1 MPSQERRKFIL
12 IFIIILVSVYVLM
25 PTLLQWGTKIDFET
39 QDTEVSQ
46 DFWRNL
52 LPKKTLNLGL
62 DLKGGLYIELEVLL
76 KDALKNRTD
85 LLANEIEHFLKNDTI
100 AYQQLERL
108 PDTYNIKITYEKP
121 ENRDP
126 LLRFMNQY
134 YRDTFQ
140 EERSG
145 EGNNAIIYHITE
157 AFGSRIKDQTVK
169 QAVETIRN
177 RIDRYGVSEPGIQR
191 LGANKIAIELPGIS
205 DPDRAISIIKTSGKL
220 EFKIVDESM
229 KPEEVLALVNKVREE
244 NKIPEGYA
252 ATITHQI
259 NELTKDKIASD
270 AEISFELQY
279 DPLTRKI
286 VGGTPYLLKRKADVT
301 GDMLR
306 NAQVQVR
313 NNEPYALLSFN
324 KTGTKAFADL
334 TKANVGKRLAIILDD
349 YVNKAPVIQS
359 EIPGGE
365 AQITLGYGNYQ
376 DLMKEAEDLVLVLR
390 EGALPAKLEEQTK
403 TIVGPTLG
411 KESIAQSSKA
421 FLMGSLL
428 VILFMAIYY
437 KRSGILADIAVL
449 LNVVF
454 IFSILAM
461 FQATLTLPG
470 LAGIILTI
478 GMAVDANVI
487 VFERIRDEIRAGKSP
502 KAALAAGYENAMSA
516 IVDSNVTTF
525 LAGLVLYQF
534 GTGPVRGFAVTLM
547 IGIISTLF
555 TALFVV
561 RTLQDFFMRR
571 QKREVMSI

>member
-1 MPSQERRKFIL
+1 
-12 IFIIILVSVYVLM
+12 
-25 PTLLQWGTKIDFET
+25 
-39 QDTEVSQ
+39 
-46 DFWRNL
+46 
-52 LPKKTLNLGL
+52 
-62 DLKGGLYIELEVLL
+62 
-76 KDALKNRTD
+76 
-85 LLANEIEHFLKNDTI
+85 
-100 AYQQLERL
+100 
-108 PDTYNIKITYEKP
+108 
-121 ENRDP
+121 
-126 LLRFMNQY
+126 
-134 YRDTFQ
+134 
-140 EERSG
+140 
-145 EGNNAIIYHITE
+145 
-157 AFGSRIKDQTVK
+157 
-169 QAVETIRN
+169 
-177 RIDRYGVSEPGIQR
+177 
-191 LGANKIAIELPGIS
+191 
-205 DPDRAISIIKTSGKL
+205 
-220 EFKIVDESM
+220 
-229 KPEEVLALVNKVREE
+229 
-244 NKIPEGYA
+244 EGYA